1 MLIRPVTPAE
11 HDELGRITL
20 EAYRGIDG
28 HEPSEY
34 YGALLLDVASRV
46 RDALVL
52 VAVEGDE
59 VLGGVTYVGD
69 ATSPLAEF
77 DDPDE
82 SCFRMLAVRPDRQGH
97 GAGAALV
104 QACVDQAR
112 ADGKTALTLYS
123 TPAMTA
129 AHRLYERLGF
139 RRAEARDMIVE
150 SGAVQL
156 RSFVLVLKPEEVLR

>member
-1 MLIRPVTPAE
+1 MLIRPVTSAE

-20 EAYRGIDG
+20 DAYRGIDG

-34 YGALLLDVASRV
+34 YSAKLLDVASRV
-46 RDALVL
+46 RDSLVL
-52 VAVEGDE
+52 VAVVD
-59 VLGGVTYVGD
+59 
-69 ATSPLAEF
+69 SPLAEF

-104 QACVDQAR
+104 QACIDQAGE
-112 ADGKTALTLYS
+112 DGKRALALYS

-129 AHRLYERLGF
+129 AHRLYVRFGF
-139 RRAEARDMIVE
+139 RRDEARDMIVE
-150 SGAVQL
+150 SGVQL
-156 RSFVLVLKPEEVLR
+156 HSFVLVLKPEEVVR